1 MPFESYALLTRMI
14 GFCLLILIG
23 ADLVELAATVQLTNP
38 SSEFRAI
45 GRLIESVWFPL
56 TAFALIFFP
65 YSQNFRE
72 VRILAWLS
80 YLPLFFAILYFLSV
94 PLLVVNT
101 SRLYNIDSFNLTRG
115 IEAIDRELDNRQ
127 ALLEKIPEDRLRQQ
141 AAALRKDTITD
152 LTDIQEV
159 RALLREEL
167 NRSATQTKE
176 QIQANVDASRARL
189 LRSTVKWLL
198 GALVSGV
205 AMLYIWRYA
214 LWARRQSKFKP
225 E

>member
-1 MPFESYALLTRMI
+1 MSFESYALLTRLI
-14 GFCLLILIG
+14 GFGLLILIG
-23 ADLVELAATVQLTNP
+23 ADLIELIMTVQLTDP

-56 TAFALIFFP
+56 TAFVLIFFP
-65 YSQNFRE
+65 YSENFRE

-80 YLPLFFAILYFLSV
+80 YLPLAFAILYFLSV
-94 PLLVVNT
+94 PLLIVNT
-101 SRLYNIDSFNLTRG
+101 SRLYNLGSFNLTRG
-115 IEAIDRELDNRQ
+115 IEAIDRELGDRQ
-127 ALLEKIPEDRLRQQ
+127 AFLEKVPDERLRQQ
-141 AAALRKDTITD
+141 AEALRKDSITD
-152 LTDIQEV
+152 LTTIQEV
-159 RALLREEL
+159 RTLLNEEL
-167 NRSATQTKE
+167 SRSAAQTKE
-176 QIQANVDASRARL
+176 QIQANVDASRGRL

-205 AMLYIWRYA
+205 AMIYIWRYS